1 MSNTIHIT
9 SHVMSIFDITIIVK
23 LTSNKMYL

>member
-9 SHVMSIFDITIIVK
+9 SHVMSIFDSAIIAK
-23 LTSNKMYL
+23 LTSNKIYL